1 MIKRVSGCPNIERY
15 TNAISTAYANNALV
29 YADGSGGVIPAD
41 STSGD
46 HIGITKEA
54 ITSTDPRYTTAGKI
68 SVDVIDDNDIFE
80 ADVTGTFTAANV
92 GNFYDLSDSGTVNV
106 GATSKK
112 VVLCV
117 GYISATRG
125 LFKINARATAANVA
139 TS

>member
-1 MIKRVSGCPNIERY
+1 MIKRVSGCPNIERF
-15 TNAISTAYANNALV
+15 TNAISTVYLNNALV
-29 YADGSGGVIPAD
+29 YANGTGAVIPAD

-54 ITSTDPRYTTAGKI
+54 IPATDARYATAGKI

-80 ADVTGTFTAANV
+80 ADVDGTLTTAMV
-92 GNFYDLSDSGTVNV
+92 GNFYDLTDSANVNV
-106 GATSKK
+106 AATSKK

-139 TS
+139 TT